1 MTELLNTNN
10 ANAESPVFS
19 PAGEFYVQVSASA
32 PTTVFDIMARVDAN
46 ADWLV
51 IDTLSTAAETIG
63 RYAALPFMK
72 IAVRNNVVGN
82 AAKAWT
88 NT

>member
-1 MTELLNTNN
+1 MTEQLNTTS
-10 ANAESPVFS
+10 ANDESLVFS
-19 PAGEFYVQVSASA
+19 PAGEFYVQVSASLA
-32 PTTVFDIMARVDAN
+32 TTVFDIMARVDAN

-51 IDTLSTAAETIG
+51 IDTLSTATDTIG

-72 IAVRNNVVGN
+72 IAVRSNVAGN

>member
-1 MTELLNTNN
+1 MTERLNTTNVSD
-10 ANAESPVFS
+10 ESPEFS

-32 PTTVFDIMARVDAN
+32 PTTVFDVLGRVDES

>member
-1 MTELLNTNN
+1 MTEQLNTTN
-10 ANAESPVFS
+10 ASAESPVFS
-19 PAGEFYVQVSASA
+19 PSGEFYVQVSASV
-32 PTTVFDIMARVDAN
+32 PTTVFDIMARVDED

-51 IDTLSTAAETIG
+51 VDTLSSATDKIG

-72 IAVRNNVVGN
+72 IAVRNNVAGN

>member
-1 MTELLNTNN
+1 MTELLNTTL
-10 ANAESPVFS
+10 ATAESIEFS
-19 PAGEFYVQVSASA
+19 PAGEFYVQVAA
-32 PTTVFDIMARVDAN
+32 EQPTTVFDVFARVDEN
-46 ADWLV
+46 AAWEV
-51 IDTLSTAAETIG
+51 IDTLSTATGKLG

-72 IAVRNNVVGN
+72 IAVRNNVAGN